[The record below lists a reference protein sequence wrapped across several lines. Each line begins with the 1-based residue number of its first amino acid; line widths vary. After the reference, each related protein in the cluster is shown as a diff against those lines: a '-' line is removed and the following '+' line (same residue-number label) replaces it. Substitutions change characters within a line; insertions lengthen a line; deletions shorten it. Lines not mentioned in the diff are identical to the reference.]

1 MFACREKYRFFTPDG
16 TCRDGLRTETQGFR
30 IGQRG
35 YKNDISETVKRFFA
49 SIFLFIV
56 VCENID
62 SQTVLSDTTGVE
74 INSRNKS
81 DSFYDSLKY
90 RAERKKFTR
99 YLHSILI
106 RNPKNEE
113 KKRELEENKSP
124 HEGKTIGTIRIAR
137 LDIFGP
143 SIRDTTRK
151 ARLWYEKAG
160 NFIQTKS
167 NLNNINKNILFKHG
181 DQLVTT
187 ELYENERILR
197 ALPYIRDVRFCVA
210 PDSVDENLVNILLI
224 VQDRFSFGVTGAVN
238 GAASA
243 ALELYNRNIFGIG
256 HELSTRFVGHLSKQP
271 LMGIEAF
278 YKINNLNGKF
288 INCSAGYLN
297 TYLNEG
303 AMVSLDKGF
312 LRTSDIWGYGFSG
325 YTYKRTY
332 QFPEM
337 EYSRFTDPVGFNIW
351 GGWAGRNLQAGKA
364 EGRSQLTLSGLFLH
378 RHFTDRPPLQT
389 DGDQFFYNN
398 NIYLTGL
405 TWSVREFTP
414 DELIYGYGITE
425 DIPKGFKHELIIG
438 YDDNETGDRLFSQLN
453 FSQGNRFFKRS
464 GYYYLSAGLGG
475 YLRSGRIEQGLIEI
489 TSDYISAL
497 FPARNPRFRQFIHIN
512 YDLGINRFEP
522 ENLIFEK
529 NNLIRGFNSREV
541 YGKQR
546 LNVNLETVYFQRR
559 EFYRFNMAFFA
570 FADVGVIG
578 PEKSRIT
585 NGSYYSGLGVGLRLH
600 NESMV
605 FKTIQLRISFYPNHP
620 EDVGPIGFLLN
631 EHTRR
636 HFYSFQPGP
645 PSPRRFE

>member
-1 MFACREKYRFFTPDG
+1 MFTG
-16 TCRDGLRTETQGFR
+16 TCSVFFPRKVPSGFFS
-30 IGQRG
+30 GQELKEGPSG
-35 YKNDISETVKRFFA
+35 YLLKNDISETVKRLFA
-49 SIFLFIV
+49 TIFLFLI

-62 SQTVLSDTTGVE
+62 SQTVRPDSAGVG
-74 INSRNKS
+74 INLRNKS
-81 DSFYDSLKY
+81 DSFYDSLRY
-90 RAERKKFTR
+90 RAERKKLTR
-99 YLHSILI
+99 YLHSVLI
-106 RNPKNEE
+106 RNPKQEE
-113 KKRELEENKSP
+113 KIREPEESKSP
-124 HEGKTIGTIRIAR
+124 HEGKTIGNIGIVR

-167 NLNNINKNILFKHG
+167 NLNNINKNILFKEG
-181 DQLVTT
+181 DPLVTT

-197 ALPYIRDVRFCVA
+197 ALPYIKDVRFCIV
-210 PDSVDENLVNILLI
+210 PDTVNENMVNILLI
-224 VQDRFSFGVTGAVN
+224 TQDRFSFGVTGAVN

-278 YKINNLNGKF
+278 YRINNLNGKF
-288 INCSAGYLN
+288 INCSAGYMN

-303 AMVSLDKGF
+303 AMATLDKGF

-337 EYSRFTDPVGFNIW
+337 EHSTFADPIGFNIW
-351 GGWAGRNLQAGKA
+351 GGWAGRNFQAGRA
-364 EGRSQLTLSGLFLH
+364 EGGSQLTLSGHFLH
-378 RHFTDRPPLQT
+378 RRFTDRPPLPS
-389 DGDQFFYNN
+389 DGGQFFYNN
-398 NIYLTGL
+398 NFYLAGL
-405 TWSVREFTP
+405 TWSFREFTP

-425 DIPKGFKHELIIG
+425 DIPRGFKYELIFG
-438 YDDNETGDRLFSQLN
+438 YDDNETGDRLFSQLSL
-453 FSQGNRFFKRS
+453 SQGSLFPERL

-475 YLRSGRIEQGLIEI
+475 YLRSGKVEQGLIEF

-512 YDLGINRFEP
+512 YNLGINRFEP
-522 ENLIFEK
+522 EKLIFEK
-529 NNLIRGFNSREV
+529 NDLIRGFNSREV
-541 YGKQR
+541 SGKQR
-546 LNVNLETVYFQRR
+546 LNINLETVYFQRR

-578 PEKSRIT
+578 PEKSWIT
-585 NGSYYSGLGVGLRLH
+585 NGSYYSGLGIGMRLH

-636 HFYSFQPGP
+636 RFYSFQPGP
-645 PSPRRFE
+645 PAPAKFE